1 YGNLTAARF
10 DRCYFAY
17 FSFENSMLENAQFSD
32 CYMFYVGFGYADAR
46 EARFSRINLV
56 MPEGVAL
63 PDRTRTVGG
72 RGHWMLFTET
82 ILHNAVFE
90 WCDLEDTH
98 FSPFRG
104 NKVTF
109 DACHLYAASTPYRL
123 AEITRELRL
132 GPDVPLANAYER
144 RNPGK
149 QPPAPVPRPLAQIDF
164 PGQTKAARA
173 IPGDLG
179 AAGP

>member
-1 YGNLTAARF
+1 EANLTAARF
-10 DRCYFAY
+10 DRCYFTH
-17 FSFENSMLENAQFSD
+17 FSFESSMLENAQFSD
-32 CYMFYVGFGYADAR
+32 CYMYYVAFGYADAR

-63 PDRTRTVGG
+63 PPERARGAI
-72 RGHWMLFTET
+72 GHWMLFTET

-123 AEITRELRL
+123 AVITTEMRL
-132 GPDVPLANAYER
+132 GPWYPLAKAYER

-149 QPPAPVPRPLAQIDF
+149 QLLAPVPRPLAQIDF

-173 IPGDLG
+173 IPCDLG